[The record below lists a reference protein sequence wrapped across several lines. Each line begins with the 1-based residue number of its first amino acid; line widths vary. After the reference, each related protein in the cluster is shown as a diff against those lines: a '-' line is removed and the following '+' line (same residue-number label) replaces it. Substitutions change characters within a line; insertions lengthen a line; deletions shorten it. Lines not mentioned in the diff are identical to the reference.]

1 MELGRGPEVQYFK
14 ASMPTVLH
22 MLRNKERVYNYW
34 ESATYDDILLQIE
47 VIENKLALNQNYKYK
62 LTSTT
67 LQSFCA

>member
-1 MELGRGPEVQYFK
+1 MEPEVQYFK

-47 VIENKLALNQNYKYK
+47 VIENK
-62 LTSTT
+62 
-67 LQSFCA
+67 